1 MSADPTTTQ
10 PVAQPIV
17 EPAPALAERA
27 APSSLGTLALAVFA
41 VVNAW
46 AAVAAYHAWIAPQPT
61 RIGLVDVAT
70 VYREQEASFTAMV
83 TGDHVTDTDRV
94 RALDRA
100 EAFGKRL
107 PAALAELADACR
119 CVLLPANAI
128 AGRYAVVDYTADL
141 RARVQ

>member
-1 MSADPTTTQ
+1 MSTETALTAATP
-10 PVAQPIV
+10 
-17 EPAPALAERA
+17 PA
-27 APSSLGTLALAVFA
+27 SGGHVGTLALVVFA

-46 AAVAAYHAWIAPQPT
+46 AAVAAYHYWIAPPPA
-61 RIGLVDVAT
+61 RLGVVDVAT

-83 TGDHVTDTDRV
+83 AGDHVTDVDRM

-107 PAALAELADACR
+107 PVVLAEIAAECR
-119 CVLLPANAI
+119 CTLFPANAI